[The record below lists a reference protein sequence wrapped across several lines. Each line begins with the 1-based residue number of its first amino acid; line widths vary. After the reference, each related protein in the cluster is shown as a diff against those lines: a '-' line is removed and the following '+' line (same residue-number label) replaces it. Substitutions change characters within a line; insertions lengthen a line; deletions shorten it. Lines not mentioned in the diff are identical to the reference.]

1 MRVHAPVRASAEEE
15 GSAVAAVMEPAVAA
29 AAEPAVAAAAEPAV
43 AAAVEPAAELGLG
56 QVPVRGCPAG
66 RLERACPRILRYRR
80 STASASHLACRELSP
95 RYL

>member
-15 GSAVAAVMEPAVAA
+15 GSAVAAAVM
-29 AAEPAVAAAAEPAV
+29 EPAVAAAAEPAV

-56 QVPVRGCPAG
+56 QVPVRGCPAR